1 MKNQWLEFFSG
12 TVTVK
17 VSGRGI
23 ERFINQLLRNG
34 ITIWDV
40 KRYGV
45 DTVVFSLKLQDVKSI
60 RPLIRDSE
68 CKLTFQRRNGMPF
81 LFKQMLRNSGLVAG
95 AFLFLFVIMLLS
107 NMVWRVEIKG
117 ANPATEHKIYKQ
129 LDKMGVKPGKLQ
141 FFVDDVETIQ
151 RKLTNNIQVLTWVG
165 VELRGTTFHLEVVE
179 KKEPK
184 KLEELGPR
192 HLVAKKEGVISKIYV
207 EKGQKQVEINQH
219 VNKGQML
226 VSGIIGK
233 EEKTEIVSAKGEV
246 YGETWYKS
254 MVELP
259 IKSTFQ
265 VYNGNEKQKYSIKFG
280 SVTIPVWGFG
290 KPNYLAYEED
300 TTNHKLR
307 FLKWELPISFN
318 DTVLREKEE
327 VTRIYSNE
335 EAIEVAK
342 EIARKDIKSKLSED
356 AIIKGENVLH
366 QAIDNGKVTLS
377 IHYQIIEDIA
387 EPQPIIQGDEE

>member
-12 TVTVK
+12 TVSVK
-17 VSGRGI
+17 VSGKGI

-45 DTVVFSLKLQDVKSI
+45 DTVVFHLKLGDVKKI
-60 RPLIRDSE
+60 RPLARNSE
-68 CKLTFQRRNGMPF
+68 CKIVFQQRIGMPF
-81 LFKQMLRNSGLVAG
+81 LLKQMLRNSGLLAG
-95 AFLFLFVIMLLS
+95 AILFLFVIILLS
-107 NMVWRVEIKG
+107 NMVWRVEVKG

-129 LDKMGVKPGKLQ
+129 LDKMGIKPGKLQ
-141 FFVDDVETIQ
+141 FFIDDVETVQ
-151 RKLTNNIQVLTWVG
+151 RKLTNEIQVITWVG

-184 KLEELGPR
+184 KTEVFGPR
-192 HLVAKKEGVISKIYV
+192 HLVAKKEAVISKIYV
-207 EKGQKQVEINQH
+207 EKGQKQVELNQH
-219 VNKGQML
+219 VQKGQLL

-233 EEKTEIVSAKGEV
+233 EEKTEIVSATGEV
-246 YGETWYKS
+246 FGETWYKS
-254 MVELP
+254 TVELP

-265 VYNGNEKQKYSIKFG
+265 VFNGNEKMKYSIKMG
-280 SVTIPVWGFG
+280 KVKIPVWGFG
-290 KPNYLAYEED
+290 KPKYPSFTED

-307 FLKWELPISFN
+307 FLKWELPISFV
-318 DTVLREKEE
+318 DTVIREKEE
-327 VTRIYSNE
+327 VTRIYSEE
-335 EAIEVAK
+335 EATEVAM

-366 QAIDNGKVTLS
+366 QAIENGKVTLS
-377 IHYQIIEDIA
+377 IHFQIIEDIA
-387 EPQPIIQGDEE
+387 EEQPIIQGDEE